1 MTTQEFT
8 NRLPDTEDLLGYLG
22 LTTQRSSTDMFAA
35 TTGAF
40 TLGLV
45 VGAAVALLYAPRS
58 GRETRRDVGERL
70 TSVKDR
76 VAEAI
81 TPAADAAR
89 TAAS

>member
-1 MTTQEFT
+1 MTTKEFT
-8 NRLPDTEDLLGYLG
+8 NRLPDTEDILSYLG
-22 LTTQRSSTDMFAA
+22 LTTQRSNTDAFAVTA
-35 TTGAF
+35 GAF
-40 TLGLV
+40 ALGLV
-45 VGAAVALLYAPRS
+45 VGAGVALLYAPRS

-81 TPAADAAR
+81 APATDAAR